1 MQTFSN
7 EIFAQK
13 PSIDTIERNVD
24 ETQVNVET
32 GALSLRQAL
41 NYKILNTSA
50 GGAFIGTC
58 IGGPLGLMAGAKIGA
73 LCGVGS
79 GIIGYLV
86 AKKIRK
92 VEE

>member
-1 MQTFSN
+1 MHTFSN

-13 PSIDTIERNVD
+13 PTIDTIEKNVN
-24 ETQVNVET
+24 EAQVNVEA

-41 NYKILNTSA
+41 SYKILHTSA

-58 IGGPLGLMAGAKIGA
+58 IGGPLGFMAGAKIGA

-79 GIIGYLV
+79 GIIGYFV
-86 AKKIRK
+86 AKKIQK